1 MKHLNV
7 LSVALFS
14 LFVGCVNAKS
24 YQSSPTDIGVVNK
37 ERILYWL
44 EKRGEL
50 DQQQDKE
57 AAIARFIGKPTPS
70 HASRQQKYIT
80 PDFSKLKYVNKSSV
94 SSLTANSNETKVKVL
109 VILVDF
115 PDLPYNDNRL
125 EKGDTAM
132 YYSLYDQPHYQ
143 QMLFSTSGYEGPS
156 GQTLN
161 SAYQFYQQ
169 ASGNTLS
176 FTGEVF
182 GWVRADKNAKA
193 YGERVGDDADSNAPS
208 LVKEAVEKA
217 VNQFDIDLSQFD
229 LTDLDDIDGDGIT
242 NEPNGIIDH
251 VMIFHS
257 SVGEEAGGGVLGA
270 DAIWSHRFYVYNE
283 QFQPSDLPNS
293 PIDLFGYTINPLDAG
308 IGVVVHEFGHDLGL
322 PDEYDLNNSEVGEP
336 VASWSVMSGGS
347 WAGNPRGSEP
357 VMFSPYA
364 LEYLQ
369 NRYSGN
375 WLNQLTFDLNELNA
389 QTNQI
394 LHHTSA
400 VTGDLNQIKVVLPAK
415 LKSFFA
421 AVEGKFQYYSGSGNN
436 LVSTMTR
443 SVSIPDS
450 SEQTLLELSAFYSIE
465 TDYDYAQ
472 VRVNGEAISS
482 QYTKTNNPYYT
493 NLGPYITGDSLS
505 NGESKLPNNH
515 LIHQFDMSAYAGQT
529 VTLEFRYVT
538 DTYVNY
544 TGIVIDDLKLIQ
556 QEQLVWQDN
565 AEQKTQFEL
574 GGFSR
579 VGAYTYDTPK
589 HYYLQLRSY
598 AGIDSG
604 LQKEQYSPG
613 LLLWLA
619 STDFANNNTSEHPGE
634 GFILV
639 VDADQNMITR
649 GISQGPANTEI
660 QLRDAA
666 FSVYEQRQG
675 LGDNNLTAIS
685 KFNDTTDY
693 SFAIQ
698 PQSGVKLAPFGFG
711 FSIADQAVDNS
722 SVEVDLSYE
731 SKLGITSSINDLS
744 VVFEVNGLQL
754 SPTDS
759 FEWQFGNGE
768 KSNELSPTA
777 NYAEYGRYLVTFSR
791 VKESGEKTIESHEIM
806 LTEPLS
812 FNEFEV
818 SANESS
824 LTGFVT
830 ASGGLAPYT
839 YQWEFGDGNSS
850 SSDTVKHNYNF
861 SGSYAI
867 KVTVTDSADQML
879 TSTKNVS
886 VSVPLSVSA
895 NYTATNLLAAFNAQA
910 TGGFGDYSYSWE
922 FGDGATSTSEFPQYT
937 YKNAGSYQVI
947 LIVTDV
953 RTNLSVSKTLA
964 VTVQQKKVSSGGS
977 LYSWILLC
985 GFMLAGRRIYK
996 KY

>member
-1 MKHLNV
+1 M
-7 LSVALFS
+7 ALFS
-14 LFVGCVNAKS
+14 VFVGCVNAKS

-50 DQQQDKE
+50 EQQQDKD
-57 AAIARFIGKPTPS
+57 AAIASFIGKPTPS
-70 HASRQQKYIT
+70 YAAKQHRHNT
-80 PDFSKLKYVNKSSV
+80 PDFSKLKHVNKTFV
-94 SSLTANSNETKVKVL
+94 SSLAPDGNETTVKVL

-115 PDLPYNDNRL
+115 PDLPYDENRL
-125 EKGDTAM
+125 EEGDTAM
-132 YYSLYDQPHYQ
+132 YYSLYDQQHYQ
-143 QMLFSTSGYEGPS
+143 QMLFSTTGYEGPS

-208 LVKEAVEKA
+208 LVQEAVEKA

-257 SVGEEAGGGVLGA
+257 SVGEEAGGGVLGS

-293 PIDLFGYTINPLDAG
+293 PVDLFGYTINPLDAG

-322 PDEYDLNNSEVGEP
+322 PDEYDLNNSEIGEP

-369 NRYSGN
+369 NRYNGN
-375 WLNQLTFDLNELNA
+375 WLNQLTFDLNEVNA

-394 LHHTSA
+394 LHHASA
-400 VTGDLNQIKVVLPAK
+400 VTDDLNQIKVVLPSK

-436 LVSTMTR
+436 LMSTMTR
-443 SVSIPDS
+443 SVTIPDS
-450 SEQTLLELSAFYSIE
+450 SEQTLLELTAFYSIE
-465 TDYDYAQ
+465 TDYDFAQ

-482 QYTKTNNPYYT
+482 QYTQTNNPYYPD
-493 NLGPYITGDSLS
+493 LGPYITGDSLS

-515 LIHQFDMSAYAGQT
+515 LTHQFDMSAYAGQT
-529 VTLEFRYVT
+529 VMLEFRYVT
-538 DTYVNY
+538 DSYVNY
-544 TGIVIDDLKLIQ
+544 SGIVVDDLKLIQ
-556 QEQLVWQDN
+556 QGQLVWQDN
-565 AEQKTQFEL
+565 AEQKTEFDL
-574 GGFSR
+574 SGFSR

-598 AGIDSG
+598 SGIDSG
-604 LQKEQYSPG
+604 IQKEQYSPG
-613 LLLWLA
+613 LLLWLS
-619 STDFANNNTSEHPGE
+619 STSFTNNNTSEHPGE

-639 VDADQNMITR
+639 VDADQNMIAR
-649 GISQGPANTEI
+649 GTTQNPANTGI

-666 FSVYEQRQG
+666 FSLYDQRQG
-675 LGDNNLTAIS
+675 LGDDTLTPI
-685 KFNDTTDY
+685 KDFNDTTDY
-693 SFAIQ
+693 SFAVQ
-698 PQSGVKLAPFGFG
+698 PQSGVKLTPFGFG
-711 FSIADQAVDNS
+711 FTIADQAVDNS
-722 SVEVDLSYE
+722 TIEVDLNYE
-731 SKLGITSSINDLS
+731 EALGISYTANDLAIT
-744 VVFEVNGLQL
+744 FEVSGLQL

-768 KSNELSPTA
+768 KSEELNPTA

-791 VKESGEKTIESHEIM
+791 VTESGEKTVESQEIM

-812 FNEFEV
+812 FNDFEV
-818 SANESS
+818 SVNESS

-839 YQWEFGDGNSS
+839 YQWEFGDGNTSL
-850 SSDTVKHNYNF
+850 SDTVSHSYSF

-867 KVTVTDSADQML
+867 KVTVTDSANQML

-886 VSVPLSVSA
+886 ASVPMSVSA
-895 NYTATNLLAAFNAQA
+895 NYTATNLLASFSAQA
-910 TGGFGDYSYSWE
+910 TGGFGDYSYRWE
-922 FGDGATSTSEFPQYT
+922 FGDGATSMSEAPSYT
-937 YKNAGSYQVI
+937 YKNEGSYQVI
-947 LIVTDV
+947 LTVTDL
-953 RTNLSVSKTLA
+953 RTNESVSKTLP
-964 VTVQQKKVSSGGS
+964 VKVQQKKASSGGS
-977 LYSWILLC
+977 LYGWILLC
-985 GFMLAGRRIYK
+985 GFMLAGRRFYK